1 MSRPRRSRYLTNV
14 VALIQ
19 YVGVSLAT
27 LYYLRNYKAFMMVPG
42 GNCFVQVS
50 CLCN

>member
-27 LYYLRNYKAFMMVPG
+27 LYLLPEELQSFYDGARW
-42 GNCFVQVS
+42 
-50 CLCN
+50 